1 MQEMKKILGIFAA
14 LIAALVLTSCKT
26 TRVNTLTSEQ
36 DAFADA
42 RKTWKAGQTTY
53 DEMKEKYG
61 EPSDKAQI
69 ENGFAARW
77 LERRTVTRSV
87 PVYGNANPVATFE
100 AELNR
105 PSHVQTITTAL
116 EAFYTT
122 DGILTNFRLQILD
135 DK

>member
-1 MQEMKKILGIFAA
+1 MKKISGIVVA
-14 LIAALVLTSCKT
+14 LIAALVLASCKT
-26 TRVNTLTSEQ
+26 TRVNTLASER

-42 RKTWKAGQTTY
+42 RKTWKAGHTTY

-61 EPSDKAQI
+61 EPTDKAQI

-87 PVYGNANPVATFE
+87 PAYGNANPVASFE

-105 PSHVQTITTAL
+105 PTQVITITTAL

-122 DGILTNFRLQILD
+122 NGILTNFRLQVVD
-135 DK
+135 